1 MLPGSN
7 RAQQDTLKAGLA
19 EFTKLAESYAAGA
32 FETEALYLKRD
43 EMVKAVIG
51 SAKPKAKAAG
61 DAI

>member
-1 MLPGSN
+1 M
-7 RAQQDTLKAGLA
+7 KARLA

-43 EMVKAVIG
+43 EMVKAVTG